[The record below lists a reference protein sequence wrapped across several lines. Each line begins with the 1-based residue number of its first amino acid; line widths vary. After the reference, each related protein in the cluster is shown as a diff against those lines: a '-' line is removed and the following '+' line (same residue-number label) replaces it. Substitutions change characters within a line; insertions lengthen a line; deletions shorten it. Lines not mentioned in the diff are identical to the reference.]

1 MNTKTIETT
10 TEQARRTIDE
20 LRPIWQEIEKLIET
34 ELSDAQKLS
43 LTICLEH
50 LEKILQNNLELLKQ
64 NLTILKG
71 LTQ

>member
-43 LTICLEH
+43 LTICLDH

-64 NLTILKG
+64 NLTTLKG

>member
-1 MNTKTIETT
+1 MNTQTIETT

-20 LRPIWQEIEKLIET
+20 LKPIWQEIEKLIET

-43 LTICLEH
+43 LTICLDH

-71 LTQ
+71 LTK

>member
-10 TEQARRTIDE
+10 TKQARRTIDE

-43 LTICLEH
+43 LTICLDH

>member
-10 TEQARRTIDE
+10 TEQARQTIDE
-20 LRPIWQEIEKLIET
+20 LRPIWQEIEKLITT

-43 LTICLEH
+43 LTICLDH
-50 LEKILQNNLELLKQ
+50 IEKIMQNNLELLKT
-64 NLTILKG
+64 NLNKLKG

>member
-43 LTICLEH
+43 LTICLDH

>member
-10 TEQARRTIDE
+10 TEQARRTINE

-43 LTICLEH
+43 LTICLDH

>member
-43 LTICLEH
+43 LTICLDH

-71 LTQ
+71 LTK